1 MEQRRIGS
9 FTVTLLGLGT
19 SRLASLGSSRSKADA
34 RILLDTARDCGVN
47 FIDTA
52 DTYGSTAAERW
63 IGDLTHTAPDYWV
76 VATKTGL
83 PTVDLPGPFRVLN
96 QPAKKV
102 KQVARAGFVLDHRR
116 LRRAIE
122 RSLRRLRRERIEIFL
137 LHLPDTGIVNDDEAH
152 EILRAAHSDGLIAEF
167 GVSSDTIMTIRSVR
181 EAWGSAC
188 AETAVNPL
196 NSTELASGALA
207 DLDLIANHVMDARDL
222 REVSIPAGEH
232 GSDGPASSL
241 RARLLRHAAAVPGV
255 KVVLT
260 GTSNPD
266 HLRQNAAA
274 FAHPISD
281 ADLIRRP

>member
-1 MEQRRIGS
+1 MEQRRIGT

-19 SRLASLGSSRSKADA
+19 SRLASLGSGRSKADA
-34 RILLDTARDCGVN
+34 RVLLDTARDCGIN

-63 IGDLTHTAPDYWV
+63 IGDLTHAAPDYWV

-102 KQVARAGFVLDHRR
+102 KQVAGAGFVLDHRT

-152 EILRAAHSDGLIAEF
+152 EILRAARSDGLIAEF
-167 GVSSDTIMTIRSVR
+167 GVSSDTITTIRSVH
-181 EAWGSAC
+181 EAWGSCC
-188 AETAVNPL
+188 AETGVNAL
-196 NSTELASGALA
+196 SSTDLASGTLA
-207 DLDLIANHVMDARDL
+207 DLDLIANHVMGAGDPQESFFA
-222 REVSIPAGEH
+222 SGEH
-232 GSDGPASSL
+232 GSGHPAVSL
-241 RARLLRHAAAVPGV
+241 RARLIRHAAAVPGV

-260 GTSNPD
+260 GTSNPE

-274 FAHPISD
+274 LERRVTD
-281 ADLIRRP
+281 ADLFRGP